1 MDPIPLVGSPLVLT
15 FSLTQLLPPTMPGK
29 QWGRWGSTYLM
40 FAVLHI
46 QGAGPV
52 GNLIGLVL
60 LMGLQGD
67 ELGPLPVLAFK
78 DGVQIPGL
86 VGVV

>member
-1 MDPIPLVGSPLVLT
+1 
-15 FSLTQLLPPTMPGK
+15 
-29 QWGRWGSTYLM
+29 M
-40 FAVLHI
+40 FAVFQVH
-46 QGAGPV
+46 GTRSV

-67 ELGPLPVLAFK
+67 ELRPLPVLALK

-86 VGVV
+86 VGAV

>member
-1 MDPIPLVGSPLVLT
+1 ML
-15 FSLTQLLPPTMPGK
+15 
-29 QWGRWGSTYLM
+29 
-40 FAVLHI
+40 AVLQVH
-46 QGAGPV
+46 GARPV

-67 ELGPLPVLAFK
+67 ELRPLPMLTLK

-86 VGVV
+86 VGAI

>member
-1 MDPIPLVGSPLVLT
+1 ML
-15 FSLTQLLPPTMPGK
+15 
-29 QWGRWGSTYLM
+29 
-40 FAVLHI
+40 AVLHI

-86 VGVV
+86 VGAV